1 MRIRHKFG
9 VALGLSAL
17 IWSGCAEDTSP
28 NPEDTDTTAT
38 GIALTLDVASM
49 EDVAALQFDISTC
62 DGEEAAFEEVPIS
75 ELEFTEEMELD
86 VTGTAA
92 FADYFAT
99 LEAGCYDVE
108 MIALDEEGEMLDGC
122 SVAMAQGVEVETGQ
136 TTEIVMV
143 SHCGGPPTGG
153 LDVLGVLN
161 FAPSI
166 TQLSYDPSK
175 IVECE
180 AIEVCATAVD
190 SDGDGIEF
198 EWAQLSGP
206 DPLVAP
212 EVISSTEDNGVYTE
226 CIDMTPGYTGAYAFE
241 VTAFDTMEN
250 EEGETVRVE
259 EVLQV
264 EDEVFASHASL
275 AFPAYAT
282 CEEPEE
288 DVLGEVE
295 DDKEKKYEDEEED
308 VLGEV
313 EDDKKKKYEDEEEDV
328 LGEVEDE
335 KKKKDEDVLGE
346 VENCTWSFAYWQMAD
361 EWPADGSQVLGEL
374 TWYELMEA
382 EYTKKSSWAKLA
394 QQYVVAQLNIAAG
407 ADAPSAVESA
417 LDEASDWLESNEMTA
432 KDRLRARDLEQ
443 LISSYN
449 RGEIGPGACES
460 TDE

>member
-1 MRIRHKFG
+1 MRINVKLG
-9 VALGLSAL
+9 VALGLVAL
-17 IWSGCAEDTSP
+17 VWSGCAEETTP
-28 NPEDTDTTAT
+28 NPGDQQETAAT
-38 GIALTLDVASM
+38 GISLTLDVASL
-49 EDVAALQFDISTC
+49 EDVAALQFDITTC
-62 DGEEAAFEEVPIS
+62 EGEEAAFDEVPIS
-75 ELEFTEEMELD
+75 ELEFTEAMDID
-86 VTGTAA
+86 VIGTAA

-99 LEAGCYDVE
+99 LEAGCYDIE
-108 MIALDEEGEMLDGC
+108 MIALDEEGSMVEGC
-122 SVAMAQGVEVETGQ
+122 SAAFASGIEVETGQ

-166 TQLSYDPSK
+166 TQLTYDPSK

-180 AIEVCATAVD
+180 AIEVCATAID

-206 DPLVAP
+206 EPLVAP

-226 CIDMTPGYTGAYAFE
+226 CIEMTPGFTGAYAFE
-241 VTAFDTMEN
+241 VTAFDTMVDED
-250 EEGETVRVE
+250 GETVRVE

-282 CEEPEE
+282 CEEPE
-288 DVLGEVE
+288 
-295 DDKEKKYEDEEED
+295 D

-313 EDDKKKKYEDEEEDV
+313 EDDKKKKDEEEEEV

-335 KKKKDEDVLGE
+335 KEKKYDDEEVLGE
-346 VENCTWSFAYWQMAD
+346 VENCTWGFAYWQMSAD
-361 EWPADGSQVLGEL
+361 WPLDGEQMIGDT
-374 TWYELMEA
+374 TWNELMME
-382 EYTKKSSWAKLA
+382 EYDKKSSWRKLA
-394 QQYVVAQLNIAAG
+394 QQYVVAQLNIAMG

-417 LDEASDWLESNEMTA
+417 LDEASDWLEAHEMTA
-432 KDRLRARDLEQ
+432 KDRIRARDLER
-443 LISSYN
+443 LLSSYN
-449 RGEIGPGACES
+449 RGEIGPGACE
-460 TDE
+460 